1 MTRTRFTLC
10 LTQMVE
16 EIGTIEIEA
25 DTPAQALAE
34 ARLLDL
40 YTQCDNWGPGDDAS
54 KVRIYAIQDQNGET
68 VWND

>member
-1 MTRTRFTLC
+1 MPKFTLC

-25 DTPAQALAE
+25 DTYEEALAKSHRMDFHAE
-34 ARLLDL
+34 
-40 YTQCDNWGPGDDAS
+40 CVNWEPGDAAS
-54 KVRIYAIQDQNGET
+54 KVRIYAILDENGET